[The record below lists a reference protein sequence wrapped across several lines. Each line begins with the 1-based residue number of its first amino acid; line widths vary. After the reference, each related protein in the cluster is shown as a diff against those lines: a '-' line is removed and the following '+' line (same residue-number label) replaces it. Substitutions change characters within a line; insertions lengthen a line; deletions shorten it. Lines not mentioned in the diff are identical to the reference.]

1 MTTELYKKLMADAK
15 QAESAIFKAIEARTQ
30 AERRFNELR
39 QALANEAG
47 AMAGYRVGMRVR
59 VKDSFT
65 LRPMA
70 NSSAGQVT
78 VYDGEITSFWM
89 DGLNNPELFIHVRPD
104 GKSAPT
110 IVKTNTAWITI
121 TSF

>member
-1 MTTELYKKLMADAK
+1 MADAK

-78 VYDGEITSFWM
+78 VYDGEITSFWLE
-89 DGLNNPELFIHVRPD
+89 GLNNPELFIYVKPD

-110 IVKTNTAWITI
+110 IVKPNDAWITI